1 VVDIDK
7 PIYNDI
13 LIMYNLII
21 VFGSLDSLI
30 VSSCPHIGIQ
40 MGSYFFHTIFVAI
53 WVLLQVAS
61 LTVIM
66 LMNLK
71 IGALYLVADYRCGRW
86 PNKGNGQRFRG
97 V

>member
-1 VVDIDK
+1 MCI
-7 PIYNDI
+7 
-13 LIMYNLII
+13 LII

-30 VSSCPHIGIQ
+30 VSFCPHIGIQ